1 MSASST
7 DMCDIKAGSTLTI
20 EFHEEEDRGS
30 RAIEGKHYGPC
41 IAYLSK
47 MTTDGQPSGWFKIF
61 EQGYDPSSKEWCIDT
76 LNAND
81 GQLDITIPGDIEDGD
96 YLLRGEIIAL
106 HLAEKKGGAEF
117 YNNCVQLTI
126 SGGTGTAKPDL
137 VEIPGVY
144 AEDDP
149 GIYFN
154 LYDGYDS
161 YSIPG
166 PKVYKAG
173 TVAAVDPKESGKNNN
188 VDPDETTTGDEDE
201 TTTGDD
207 DKTSST
213 AGDDDNETTTRSR
226 SSNGKAS
233 STGDP
238 KPSPTSN
245 NLPKSSSTA
254 GNTMPTS
261 APKVPCTRRR
271 RRRGNT
277 DARRHIAEL

>member
-7 DMCDIKAGSTLTI
+7 DMCEIKAGSTLTI
-20 EFHEEEDRGS
+20 EFHEEKDRGS
-30 RAIEGKHYGPC
+30 RAIEEKHFGPC

-61 EQGYDPSSKEWCIDT
+61 ELGYNPSSHKWCIDT
-76 LNAND
+76 LNASKGKLN
-81 GQLDITIPGDIEDGD
+81 ITIPGDIEDGD

-106 HLAEKKGGAEF
+106 HLAKKKGGAEF

-137 VEIPGVY
+137 VEFPGVY
-144 AEDDP
+144 VADDP
-149 GIYFN
+149 GLIFN

-166 PKVYKAG
+166 PKVYKAVG
-173 TVAAVDPKESGKNNN
+173 VAAVDPKEPGDNI
-188 VDPDETTTGDEDE
+188 DRDESTTADGDGE
-201 TTTGDD
+201 T
-207 DKTSST
+207 S
-213 AGDDDNETTTRSR
+213 TRSR
-226 SSNGKAS
+226 PSNGTAS
-233 STGDP
+233 PTANS

-245 NLPKSSSTA
+245 NDLKSSSTVD
-254 GNTMPTS
+254 NTKPTS

>member
-7 DMCDIKAGSTLTI
+7 DMCEIKAGSTLTI
-20 EFHEEEDRGS
+20 EFHEEKDRGS

-47 MTTDGQPSGWFKIF
+47 MTIDGQPSGWFKIF
-61 EQGYDPSSKEWCIDT
+61 EQGYDPSSHKWCIDT
-76 LNAND
+76 LIAND

-144 AEDDP
+144 AADDP

-173 TVAAVDPKESGKNNN
+173 TVAAVDPKEPGKNNN
-188 VDPDETTTGDEDE
+188 VDTDETTSGDGDKTTTGD
-201 TTTGDD
+201 G

-213 AGDDDNETTTRSR
+213 AGDGDETTTRSR

-233 STGDP
+233 PTGNP

-245 NLPKSSSTA
+245 SLPKSSSTA
-254 GNTMPTS
+254 GNIIPTS

-277 DARRHIAEL
+277 NARRQIAEL

>member
-144 AEDDP
+144 AADDP

-173 TVAAVDPKESGKNNN
+173 TVAAVDPKEPGKNNN
-188 VDPDETTTGDEDE
+188 VDPDETTSGDGDK
-201 TTTGDD
+201 TTTGDG

-213 AGDDDNETTTRSR
+213 AGDDDETTTRSR

-233 STGDP
+233 PTGDP

-245 NLPKSSSTA
+245 NDLKSSSTVD
-254 GNTMPTS
+254 NTKPTS
-261 APKVPCTRRR
+261 APKVTCTRRR

>member
-173 TVAAVDPKESGKNNN
+173 TVAAVDPKESGKNSN
-188 VDPDETTTGDEDE
+188 VDPDE

-213 AGDDDNETTTRSR
+213 AGDDDETTTRSR

-233 STGDP
+233 PTGDP

-277 DARRHIAEL
+277 DARRQIAEL